1 MQECRRYPTI
11 VGKQQPNP
19 LNLRDPRT
27 TPKLLQ
33 TITAKTERIVEF
45 ESNVWF
51 PSTSTNVPSPLKK
64 GGRRKRKNSRL
75 KGVQNRVQPPP
86 IRRAHI
92 SPERRE
98 GGREEK
104 NLRDKEGRAARK
116 LPSWGG
122 GAALCTNVNPSVSG
136 GGQRASGGQP
146 PSGLFA
152 GIGRVVVH
160 TKLFNGSLVTMGRWF
175 TFIRPAAKSL
185 VCIWSL
191 ATHPS
196 TPYSG
201 CARTK
206 PAGERVGNIILE
218 CTPSNLRHRSF
229 VVCILKIDL
238 NRSIWWR

>member
-45 ESNVWF
+45 KSKVWF

-64 GGRRKRKNSRL
+64 GGRRNRKNSRL

-98 GGREEK
+98 RGREEK
-104 NLRDKEGRAARK
+104 NLRDKEGRAARTSEKIAK
-116 LPSWGG
+116 LRGRGGFVHKRKSIRQRGWTTGEWRSATLGAFRGDRKGG
-122 GAALCTNVNPSVSG
+122 GPYETFQWEP
-136 GGQRASGGQP
+136 R
-146 PSGLFA
+146 
-152 GIGRVVVH
+152 H
-160 TKLFNGSLVTMGRWF
+160 NGS
-175 TFIRPAAKSL
+175 
-185 VCIWSL
+185 
-191 ATHPS
+191 
-196 TPYSG
+196 
-201 CARTK
+201 
-206 PAGERVGNIILE
+206 
-218 CTPSNLRHRSF
+218 
-229 VVCILKIDL
+229 VVYIY
-238 NRSIWWR
+238 